1 MSLAAAKYITKY
13 THKGPDRATLEVQQR
28 NEVSEFRDSRYI
40 AASEAI
46 WRLFELPIHHQEPAV
61 ISLQVHLPG
70 QHMVVFKPNEPI
82 ETVRA
87 RAEQERTML
96 TAFFELN
103 RNDVDAHQYTYQQL
117 PEYFVWDRAKKE
129 WKRRQRGLTIGRL
142 YFVSPT
148 AGERFYLR
156 TLLTTI
162 KGPRSWEDLRTF
174 DNVLY
179 PTFHAAC
186 LARGLLENDDEW
198 RQCLSEASLTHVGES
213 LRHLFSLILRHCQP
227 SEPHVLWE
235 QFQDNLCDDLD
246 HRLRRARD
254 ILTDIPPDEVYDFG
268 LFLIDQNLRQHGMS
282 LSSFPS
288 MPAVQ
293 RNWDDLQENPFMLE
307 QLAYPR
313 NEEIQLAEDN
323 VPLLNTDQKKAFDK
337 IFASTCAQE
346 PKVFFLHGAGGTGKT
361 FLYHTLCHR
370 IRGNGWIVLCVASS
384 GIAALLLPGGHTA
397 HFTFSIPIEN
407 LAEDSSCQVD
417 KNSKQAEMF
426 RNVRLIIWDEAV
438 TQHK

>member
-40 AASEAI
+40 AASEAT
-46 WRLFELPIHHQEPAV
+46 WRLFEFPIHHQEPAV
-61 ISLQVHLPG
+61 MSLQVHLPG
-70 QHMVVFKPNEPI
+70 QHMVVFKPNESI
-82 ETVRA
+82 ETVTL

-96 TAFFELN
+96 TAFFQLN
-103 RNDVDAHQYTYQQL
+103 QNDADAHQYTYQEL
-117 PEYFVWDRAKKE
+117 PEHFVWDRTNKE
-129 WKRRQRGLTIGRL
+129 WKRRQRGSTIGRI

-156 TLLTTI
+156 TLLITV
-162 KGPRSWEDLRTF
+162 KGPKSWEDLRTF

-179 PTFHAAC
+179 PTFHTVC

-213 LRHLFSLILRHCQP
+213 LRQLFSLILRHCQP
-227 SEPHVLWE
+227 SEPNVLWE
-235 QFQDNLCDDLD
+235 QFRDNLCDDLA
-246 HRLRRARD
+246 HQLRHTRD
-254 ILTDIPPDEVYDFG
+254 NLSDIPLDEIYDFG
-268 LFLIDQNLRQHGMS
+268 LFLIDQDLRHHGIS

-293 RNWDDLQENPFMLE
+293 RDWETLQENSYMLE
-307 QLAYPR
+307 QLAYQPD
-313 NEEIQLAEDN
+313 NEIRLAEET
-323 VPLLNTDQKKAFDK
+323 VPLLNTDQRKAFDK
-337 IFASTCAQE
+337 IFASTSGKE
-346 PKVFFLHGAGGTGKT
+346 PKIFFLHGAGGTGKT
-361 FLYHTLCHR
+361 FVYHTLCHR

-397 HFTFSIPIEN
+397 HFTF
-407 LAEDSSCQVD
+407 
-417 KNSKQAEMF
+417 
-426 RNVRLIIWDEAV
+426 
-438 TQHK
+438 